1 MNEILRF
8 IPPKFRSPHYRTQEL
23 SIAQL
28 WNNYNSAPALWI
40 NDKLIPIN
48 SKLIPMDSKL
58 ILINFKLVSN

>member
-1 MNEILRF
+1 MNEILRDKPLEISF
-8 IPPKFRSPHYRTQEL
+8 LTFRLQEL

-58 ILINFKLVSN
+58 ILTNFKLVSN